1 MRTLALIST
10 ASALLHSQAPLR
22 SSTPLGAIDITNR
35 GYVRIDTEKET
46 VAHPKAAPVLDEVS
60 LRKCVDEAV
69 QDADWHRPI
78 SVLGSTGSIGT
89 QTLDF
94 CRARPDRF
102 SVIAL
107 CAGANYK
114 LLATQVAEFLSLFLH
129 ERSLVVSGRRRKLP
143 QLPAENA
150 VRTRMGTKTRAVAAV
165 VATAAEEADP
175 SSRSGSSTLSSWMTP
190 LIPAPSPCSP
200 FRSSCGSRARW
211 A

>member
-22 SSTPLGAIDITNR
+22 STTPLGAIDITNR

-114 LLATQVAEFLSLFLH
+114 LLATQVAES
-129 ERSLVVSGRRRKLP
+129 RRRC
-143 QLPAENA
+143 
-150 VRTRMGTKTRAVAAV
+150 RR
-165 VATAAEEADP
+165 
-175 SSRSGSSTLSSWMTP
+175 SSRSAGTRRPASRGACSWP
-190 LIPAPSPCSP
+190 P
-200 FRSSCGSRARW
+200 RRAR
-211 A
+211 

>member
-1 MRTLALIST
+1 MIST

-114 LLATQVAEFLSLFLH
+114 LLATQVAEFRRTVTTVGISDGSKLEPLKEALKAAASTAR
-129 ERSLVVSGRRRKLP
+129 RSRSTAAPTRRR
-143 QLPAENA
+143 
-150 VRTRMGTKTRAVAAV
+150 
-165 VATAAEEADP
+165 
-175 SSRSGSSTLSSWMTP
+175 
-190 LIPAPSPCSP
+190 PAPRRRAPMLW
-200 FRSSCGSRARW
+200 SRASW
-211 A
+211 APRGCRRR

>member
-22 SSTPLGAIDITNR
+22 SSTPLSAIDITNR

-107 CAGANYK
+107 CAGANYQ
-114 LLATQVAEFLSLFLH
+114 LLATQVAEFRRTVTTVGISDGSKLEPLKEALKAAAVATWCAGTFQRPLH
-129 ERSLVVSGRRRKLP
+129 RGRRGRCVLGFGR
-143 QLPAENA
+143 AERRDQI
-150 VRTRMGTKTRAVAAV
+150 VRRPRQ
-165 VATAAEEADP
+165 
-175 SSRSGSSTLSSWMTP
+175 RY
-190 LIPAPSPCSP
+190 
-200 FRSSCGSRARW
+200 
-211 A
+211 